1 MLQFWFSYWWLA
13 LLSGVRN
20 RLPPSTEGL
29 DRVGRRLTGW
39 KMPPMIAKASP
50 LWTIAMQALVTGFE
64 PFGGDGVN
72 PSFEA
77 LKRLPPRLG
86 ALAIATRSLPV
97 VYGAALPALS
107 AAIAAVTPD
116 IVLCTGLAGG
126 RAELSLERVAINID
140 DARIP
145 DNGGNQPIDRPVVAG
160 GAAAYFATL
169 PIKAA
174 VAALR
179 AAGLPAAVSNSAG
192 TFLCN
197 HVFYGLMHEAAP
209 GTRRF
214 RGGFL
219 HLPYL
224 PRQAAR
230 QPGAPSMALEQI
242 VEGIEIILSVAAA
255 RVDDLAVS
263 EGALS

>member
-1 MLQFWFSYWWLA
+1 MKA
-13 LLSGVRN
+13 L
-20 RLPPSTEGL
+20 
-29 DRVGRRLTGW
+29 
-39 KMPPMIAKASP
+39 I
-50 LWTIAMQALVTGFE
+50 TGFE
-64 PFGGDGVN
+64 PFGGDRVN

-86 ALAIATRSLPV
+86 GLDVATQSLPV
-97 VYGAALPALS
+97 AYGGTLTALRQ
-107 AAIAAVTPD
+107 AIAAAAPD

-145 DNGGNQPIDRPVVAG
+145 DNNGRQPIDRPVVAG
-160 GAAAYFATL
+160 GPAAYFATL

-179 AAGLPAAVSNSAG
+179 EAGLPAAVSNTAG

-197 HVFYGLMHEAAP
+197 HVFFGLMHEAALA
-209 GTRRF
+209 GHRF

-219 HLPYL
+219 HVPYL
-224 PRQAAR
+224 PSQAAR
-230 QPGAPSMALEQI
+230 LPGAPSMALEQI
-242 VEGIEIILSVAAA
+242 VEGIEIILSVAAS